1 MVFGLFIHML
11 IYHHFFT
18 GKIPY
23 YTMPPTRNEGE
34 VMEANIVSELGKEF
48 NVDEVYGT
56 DSSIIGSLKSVDDF
70 NSVTITPNNPLVFD
84 ETMLE
89 VCYFFPRFYRE

>member
-1 MVFGLFIHML
+1 
-11 IYHHFFT
+11 
-18 GKIPY
+18 
-23 YTMPPTRNEGE
+23 MPPTRNDGE
-34 VMEANIVSELGKEF
+34 VMEANIVSQLGKEF

-70 NSVTITPNNPLVFD
+70 NSVTVMTDNTVAFD

-89 VCYFFPRFYRE
+89 VCIPSTIFIPHSLCLNG